1 MQEIVPAPPGF
12 EGNTNTSNSLSS
24 NEKAIDSSKNP
35 SEDWKPGRQEWL
47 IIVTLVVIATMAAL
61 DTTILVTVLPVSSRT
76 TSNRKYVDFVDRL

>member
-1 MQEIVPAPPGF
+1 MEEIVPASSDI
-12 EGNTNTSNSLSS
+12 EGNTNISNNLSS
-24 NEKAIDSSKNP
+24 KETTIDSSLKNP

-76 TSNRKYVDFVDRL
+76 TSNRK